1 MEGKEEGKSGR
12 RGERWEEEERK
23 GVGREGKKREER
35 IERGG
40 RVYASKG
47 IQNNKPLQH
56 SMP

>member
-1 MEGKEEGKSGR
+1 MGGGREE
-12 RGERWEEEERK
+12 

-40 RVYASKG
+40 RGYASKG